1 MPTIELPMW
10 VVISAIGVP
19 CLFLLGMV
27 AYLLRRMRITNTS
40 ESNPHSAPVQSQSMV
55 HSEFHQDLLALQI
68 DTIFNGLVA
77 IIETERLKVKSLLD
91 HSITLNTDSKIKPP
105 DLREEIQ
112 WEAGDEDDDNTDIGQ
127 RIVECSVSG
136 MNPGEIAH
144 QLGISQAEVA
154 LAMKMLGSSSQQA
167 PRKLEAVA

>member
-1 MPTIELPMW
+1 
-10 VVISAIGVP
+10 
-19 CLFLLGMV
+19 
-27 AYLLRRMRITNTS
+27 
-40 ESNPHSAPVQSQSMV
+40 MV

-91 HSITLNTDSKIKPP
+91 HSIIQNKDSKIKPS
-105 DLREEIQ
+105 DLKEEIQ
-112 WEAGDEDDDNTDIGQ
+112 WEEMDEDDDNDDNMDIGQ

-136 MNPGEIAH
+136 MNPGEIAR

-154 LAMKMLGSSSQQA
+154 LAMKMLGNSSQQA